1 MHQPRLICA
10 SPKPYQQNA
19 RQNPCAV
26 RTPPASPRPGRY
38 DGSRMRT
45 APVSRPAMP
54 KQPMRRE
61 KHQLH
66 HLTARHLQLSAARPR
81 SPTQLIPGDAPIIGC
96 RPQYP
101 LHREDPPGQR
111 RTAGQTAKGS
121 PQSHR
126 ATEAVAPPD
135 PFAFICVHLRFQMS
149 PPPLRSEASISQ
161 ARQRNRTSSHMVF
174 GPPTSARN
182 KYPMHRETHAGCPS
196 HPSPSL
202 PAAPGRGVILC
213 QPIRWLRVTLI
224 VRKRGKYLMH
234 REPLPLAAFAPDKSR
249 TAPRRGH
256 KAREV
261 MGPRIKTPCTVR
273 AMRHRRRCHMRS
285 PCVPHAYPLPRLRI
299 FDSLRPAAP
308 VGFS

>member
-121 PQSHR
+121 PQSRR
-126 ATEAVAPPD
+126 ATEAVAPRT
-135 PFAFICVHLRFQMS
+135 HLRS
-149 PPPLRSEASISQ
+149 SAVSNESATPSERGIHQPGKAGKP
-161 ARQRNRTSSHMVF
+161 HMI
-174 GPPTSARN
+174 A
-182 KYPMHRETHAGCPS
+182 H
-196 HPSPSL
+196 
-202 PAAPGRGVILC
+202 GV
-213 QPIRWLRVTLI
+213 
-224 VRKRGKYLMH
+224 
-234 REPLPLAAFAPDKSR
+234 R
-249 TAPRRGH
+249 TAH
-256 KAREV
+256 
-261 MGPRIKTPCTVR
+261 VR
-273 AMRHRRRCHMRS
+273 
-285 PCVPHAYPLPRLRI
+285 PQQIPHAP
-299 FDSLRPAAP
+299 
-308 VGFS
+308 